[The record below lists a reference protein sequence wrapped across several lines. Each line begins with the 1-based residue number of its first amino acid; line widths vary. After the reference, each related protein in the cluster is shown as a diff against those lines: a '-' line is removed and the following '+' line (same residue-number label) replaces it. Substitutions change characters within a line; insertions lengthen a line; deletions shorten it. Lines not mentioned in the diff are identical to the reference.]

1 MVNNDLRAIEDN
13 LNQLIQLRNEVDT
26 NRRRCTDQEYLN
38 LVSDIRQLSGMREE
52 LLNAM
57 RMNGNGFGFNQQ
69 QSYVDPRWQ
78 QNNNGMGYNFNNNNS
93 GFGFQNQRQSV
104 GYIPPVHSNNNA
116 SYTDNKFASKAV
128 SAPVQQSFQPQQP
141 QPKQQ
146 PVQEPLKASEGS
158 EFILC
163 TAPGLECRK
172 EVNNGW
178 YRYEVY
184 GNPNT
189 VSQPKTD
196 KMPNDTKLIS
206 DAKKHCLDKKMD
218 GTSAI
223 LVKFK
228 YGNGSGSADDINKKI
243 SNSGLVDGLV
253 GLRNLDSSISKYLDI
268 YFTKI
273 LNKCMAGGMK
283 RKLSI
288 DSVISDLDE
297 LSGLVGKESVRLQ
310 TYYETIKSSIRKDF
324 NTNISVEIKDG
335 LYTVTHK
342 APYVYVESNQV
353 IGDLEKVMM
362 NNDICCIKQDSN
374 PGLFKVFEEH
384 FKLNKGYIHST
395 FYSINNINRVSRYVV
410 CQDINNNFIL
420 AK

>member
-1 MVNNDLRAIEDN
+1 MVNDDLRAIEDN
-13 LNQLIQLRNEVDT
+13 LNRLIRLRNEVDT
-26 NRRRCTDQEYLN
+26 NRQRCTDQEYMQ
-38 LVSDIRQLSGMREE
+38 LVSDIRYLSGMREE
-52 LLNAM
+52 LVNAM
-57 RMNGNGFGFNQQ
+57 SMNGNGFGFNQQ

-78 QNNNGMGYNFNNNNS
+78 QNNNNRFGISNNS
-93 GFGFQNQRQSV
+93 GFGFQSQKQSI
-104 GYIPPVHSNNNA
+104 GYIPPVTSNNNA
-116 SYTDNKFASKAV
+116 SFTDNKFASKAV
-128 SAPVQQSFQPQQP
+128 SAPIQQSFQPQQP

-158 EFILC
+158 EFILSV
-163 TAPGLECRK
+163 APGLECRK

-184 GNPNT
+184 GNLNG
-189 VSQPKTD
+189 VSEIKTD
-196 KMPNDTKLIS
+196 KMANETKLIS
-206 DAKKHCLDKKMD
+206 DAKKHCLDKKID
-218 GTSAI
+218 GTSSVLI
-223 LVKFK
+223 KFK
-228 YGNGSGSADDINKKI
+228 YGNGTGNAEDINKKI

-273 LNKCMAGGMK
+273 LNKCMHGGMK

-297 LSGLVGKESVRLQ
+297 LSGLVSKESVRLQ

-324 NTNISVEIKDG
+324 NTNLSVEVKDG
-335 LYTVTHK
+335 LYAVTHK
-342 APYVYVESNQV
+342 SPYVYVESSQV

-362 NNDICCIKQDSN
+362 TNDICCVKADSN
-374 PGLFKVFEEH
+374 PALFRVLKKHFEI
-384 FKLNKGYIHST
+384 NKGYIHST
-395 FYSINNINRVSRYVV
+395 FYMIDNINRASKYIV